1 MCIRDRYQAYPV
13 AHSLPSFAANLSAVR
28 DVYYRIEIF
37 STHGSRGRD
46 IMGYTKDQ
54 VIADVLDVYD
64 AHIAYLHLSGDG
76 GGLATGAVLGTTP
89 ETWVDTDQI
98 PAVAARDATSDDR
111 TAQTT
116 QTEKERHD

>member
-1 MCIRDRYQAYPV
+1 M
-13 AHSLPSFAANLSAVR
+13 SAAEAVLR
-28 DVYYRIEIF
+28 WLVE
-37 STHGSRGRD
+37 
-46 IMGYTKDQ
+46 
-54 VIADVLDVYD
+54 
-64 AHIAYLHLSGDG
+64 

-98 PAVAARDATSDDR
+98 PAVGARDATSDDR